1 MQIHSKKRNRLDH
14 KRLYDLVYIKYNQ
27 QLVQR
32 YDIRNEIYPII
43 LNDIDEF
50 NEWLVRE
57 VDDDNNNEDEGNK
70 LVFDDDPNLNRA
82 IVY

>member
-1 MQIHSKKRNRLDH
+1 M
-14 KRLYDLVYIKYNQ
+14 YDLVYIKYNQ

>member
-50 NEWLVRE
+50 NE
-57 VDDDNNNEDEGNK
+57 
-70 LVFDDDPNLNRA
+70 
-82 IVY
+82 